1 MEIANERRTGPK
13 RIGELLV
20 SANIVRPEALLHALK
35 EAKSSSR
42 PIGRVL
48 MTMGVLKER
57 DLEAALE
64 LQSMLREGLVTN
76 QFGIRALNL
85 AIKSDI
91 SLTDSFLKLGWQP
104 PERPAATA
112 NELAQL
118 FLDAQIVPR
127 KQMDEAVARST
138 TAKMPLGR
146 CLVLSR
152 AVSTSLLSSALTAQ
166 VMLRDGKISREQAIA
181 GLKAAFRK
189 QQPIEQSL
197 SESGAI
203 EANRQSL
210 RIGDLLTSAGLV
222 TEGDKMSA
230 VEQGLL
236 SQQPIGQVLL
246 RQGLLSQALLN
257 DTLKVQE
264 LVNSNQI
271 SPQQGTDLLRDSHAR
286 GMAVEAILAEWQNK
300 ERDVERS
307 FKGIA
312 ILEKAGILSEAE
324 VGRMQATTVHHKTVV
339 LELLKKSGR
348 LTQLLLEASMQA
360 DSLVEDQIIGI
371 DQAIAVLLHCQKFN
385 VDFHAALQNTPW
397 EDRSQPSPQAANPAS
412 EPQRPQVAEEEQSWL
427 NNLWSKVKRK
437 E

>member
-35 EAKSSSR
+35 ESKASSR

-64 LQSMLREGLVTN
+64 LQSMLREGLVSN

-85 AIKSDI
+85 AIRTDI

-104 PERPAATA
+104 PERAAATT
-112 NELAQL
+112 NELAQM

-127 KQMDEAVARST
+127 KQMEEALARST
-138 TAKMPLGR
+138 TAKIPLGR

-152 AVSTSLLSSALTAQ
+152 AISTSLLSSALTAQ
-166 VMLRDGKISREQAIA
+166 VMLRDGKITREQAIA

-197 SESGAI
+197 TESGAW
-203 EANRQSL
+203 EGNSQAL

-230 VEQGLL
+230 IEQGLQ

-257 DTLKVQE
+257 DTLKVQQ
-264 LVNSNQI
+264 LVNSGQI
-271 SPQQGTDLLRDSHAR
+271 TPQQGTDLLRDSHAR
-286 GMAVEAILAEWQNK
+286 GIAVETIMAEWQTK
-300 ERDVERS
+300 EREVERA

-312 ILEKAGILSEAE
+312 LLEKAGILSEAE
-324 VGRMQATTVHHKTVV
+324 VGRMQAKTVHHKTVV
-339 LELLKKSGR
+339 LELLRKSGR
-348 LTQLLLEASMQA
+348 LSQQLLDAAMQA
-360 DSLVEDQIIGI
+360 DGLVEDQIIGV
-371 DQAIAVLLHCQKFN
+371 DQAIAVLMHCQKFGIE
-385 VDFHAALQNTPW
+385 FHSALQNAPW
-397 EDRSQPSPQAANPAS
+397 EDRPPPPAQGAGPES
-412 EPQRPQVAEEEQSWL
+412 EPQPSQAAEEEQSWL